1 MENGVFNPT
10 KKYVVQS
17 YELINSKLLLSSV
30 ELNLLYCF
38 ITQIDTEDKDFKQYK
53 VHKKEIEKMI
63 GLELDFNS
71 IDKATTNL
79 MRPFKIETRNMTDK
93 NSFKKRNL
101 FSSIDFSNNE
111 FSFRFNEEMK
121 DHLIGLKN
129 NFVSAKFIGTVS
141 KMKSIYS
148 KRIYFMLKQRLLLK
162 SWTIEVDILRDKL
175 VDPKSESLNIF
186 NNFKR
191 KVLDMAMTEI
201 NNHSDIKFDYEVIKE
216 GRTIKSLKFNISK
229 NSNYKESKNNNSEAV
244 VDSWLEGEAEVC

>member
-1 MENGVFNPT
+1 MENGIFNT
-10 KKYVVQS
+10 AKKYVVQS

-53 VHKKEIEKMI
+53 VHKKDIEKMI

-79 MRPFKIETRNMTDK
+79 MRPFKIETRNIADK

-121 DHLIGLKN
+121 EHLIGLKN

-162 SWTIEVDILRDKL
+162 TWTIEVDILRDKL

-191 KVLDMAMTEI
+191 KVLDMAMIEI
-201 NNHSDIKFDYEVIKE
+201 NNHSDIKFDYKVIKE

-229 NSNYKESKNNNSEAV
+229 NNNFTDLKKNSSNSVNE
-244 VDSWLEGEAEVC
+244 WLEGEAEVC

>member
-1 MENGVFNPT
+1 MENGVFNT
-10 KKYVVQS
+10 AKKYVVQS

-53 VHKKEIEKMI
+53 VHKKDIEKMI

-79 MRPFKIETRNMTDK
+79 MRPFKIETRNITDK

-121 DHLIGLKN
+121 EHLIGLKN

-162 SWTIEVDILRDKL
+162 TWTIEVDILRDKL

-201 NNHSDIKFDYEVIKE
+201 NTHSDIKFDYEVIKE

-229 NSNYKESKNNNSEAV
+229 NNNFTDSKKNSSNSVNE
-244 VDSWLEGEAEVC
+244 WLEGEAEVC

>member
-1 MENGVFNPT
+1 MENGVFNT
-10 KKYVVQS
+10 AKKYVVQS

-53 VHKKEIEKMI
+53 VHKKDIEKMI

-121 DHLIGLKN
+121 EHLIGLKN

-162 SWTIEVDILRDKL
+162 TWTIEVDILRDKL

-191 KVLDMAMTEI
+191 KVLDMAMIEI

-229 NSNYKESKNNNSEAV
+229 NNNFTDLKKNSSNSVN
-244 VDSWLEGEAEVC
+244 DWLEGEAEVC

>member
-1 MENGVFNPT
+1 MENGVFNT
-10 KKYVVQS
+10 AKKYVVQS

-53 VHKKEIEKMI
+53 VHKKDIEKMI

-121 DHLIGLKN
+121 EHLIGLKN

-162 SWTIEVDILRDKL
+162 TWTIEVDILRDKL

-191 KVLDMAMTEI
+191 KVLDMAMIEI

-229 NSNYKESKNNNSEAV
+229 NNNFTDLKKNSSNSVNE
-244 VDSWLEGEAEVC
+244 WLEGEAEVC

>member
-1 MENGVFNPT
+1 MENGVFNT
-10 KKYVVQS
+10 AKKYVVQS

-53 VHKKEIEKMI
+53 VHKKDIEKMI

-121 DHLIGLKN
+121 EHLIGLKN

-162 SWTIEVDILRDKL
+162 TWTIEVDILRDKL

-191 KVLDMAMTEI
+191 KVLDMAMIEI

-216 GRTIKSLKFNISK
+216 GRTIKSLKFYI
-229 NSNYKESKNNNSEAV
+229 SKNNNFTDLKKNSSNSVNE
-244 VDSWLEGEAEVC
+244 WLEGEAEVC

>member
-1 MENGVFNPT
+1 MENGVFNT
-10 KKYVVQS
+10 AKKYVVQS

-53 VHKKEIEKMI
+53 VHKKDIEKMI

-121 DHLIGLKN
+121 EHLIGLKN

-162 SWTIEVDILRDKL
+162 TWTIEVDILRDKL

-201 NNHSDIKFDYEVIKE
+201 NTHSDIKFDYEVIKE

-229 NSNYKESKNNNSEAV
+229 NNNFTDLKKNSSNSVNE
-244 VDSWLEGEAEVC
+244 WLEGEAEVC

>member
-1 MENGVFNPT
+1 MDSAIFNPT
-10 KKYVVQS
+10 KKFVVQS
-17 YELINSKLLLSSV
+17 YELVNSKLILSSV

-38 ITQIDTEDKDFKQYK
+38 ITQINTEDTDFKQYK

-79 MRPFKIETRNMTDK
+79 MKPFKIETRAMTDK

-121 DHLIGLKN
+121 EHLIGLKN

-162 SWTIEVDILRDKL
+162 TWVIEVDILRDKL

-191 KVLDMAMTEI
+191 KVLDTAMNEI
-201 NNHSDIKFDYEVIKE
+201 NAYSDICFDYEFIKE
-216 GRTIKSLKFNISK
+216 GRSIKSIKFNINKNESYKDSK
-229 NSNYKESKNNNSEAV
+229 ETSIQAV
-244 VDSWLEGEAEVC
+244 DNWLENDNN

>member
-1 MENGVFNPT
+1 MENGVFNT
-10 KKYVVQS
+10 AKKYVVQS

-53 VHKKEIEKMI
+53 VHKKDIEKMI

-121 DHLIGLKN
+121 EHLIGLKN

-162 SWTIEVDILRDKL
+162 TWTIEVDILRDKL

-191 KVLDMAMTEI
+191 KVLDMAIIEI
-201 NNHSDIKFDYEVIKE
+201 NAHSDIKFDYEVIKE

-229 NSNYKESKNNNSEAV
+229 NNNFCDSKKNSSNSVNE
-244 VDSWLEGEAEVC
+244 WLEGEAEVC